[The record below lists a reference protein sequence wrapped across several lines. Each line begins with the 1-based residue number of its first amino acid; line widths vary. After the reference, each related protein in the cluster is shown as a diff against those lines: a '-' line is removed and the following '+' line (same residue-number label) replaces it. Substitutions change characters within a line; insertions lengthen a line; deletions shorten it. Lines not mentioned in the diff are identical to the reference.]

1 MFSQGV
7 LFNLLLLFFSRL
19 LSCTNGAC
27 HVIYS
32 SDYNKALLISYPIQ
46 EFKVGRLLLRTFGQ
60 LSRGLL
66 FQQRLFSE
74 TFFSETSV
82 HTWITKLLCR
92 YTCGDYDL
100 LHSFPSVKRLDN
112 YKIRSSSPFFV
123 FSSPVL
129 ENDNNDNNNI
139 IVRFYHISHT
149 IWAAFS

>member
-1 MFSQGV
+1 MFHSS
-7 LFNLLLLFFSRL
+7 FSLQL

-32 SDYNKALLISYPIQ
+32 SAYNKALLISYPIQ

-82 HTWITKLLCR
+82 HT
-92 YTCGDYDL
+92 
-100 LHSFPSVKRLDN
+100 
-112 YKIRSSSPFFV
+112 
-123 FSSPVL
+123 
-129 ENDNNDNNNI
+129 
-139 IVRFYHISHT
+139 
-149 IWAAFS
+149 